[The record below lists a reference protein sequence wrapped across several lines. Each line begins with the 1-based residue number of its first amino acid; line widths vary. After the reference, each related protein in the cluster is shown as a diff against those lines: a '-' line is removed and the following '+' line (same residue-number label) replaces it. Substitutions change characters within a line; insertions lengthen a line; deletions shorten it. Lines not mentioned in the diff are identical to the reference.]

1 MTITTVT
8 TSEAATS
15 MIGNRFDMIIVASIR
30 AKELMMG
37 AKPLVARSPSN
48 CVTALREIEQGLVKI
63 DYLQKLRPQR

>member
-1 MTITTVT
+1 MTVTTVL
-8 TSEAATS
+8 TSEAATA
-15 MIGNRFDMIIVASIR
+15 MIGNRFDMVIVASIR

-37 AKPLVARSPSN
+37 AKPMITPSPSK